1 MAQRL
6 RTLYPFERLNRCIMY
21 YSDYVLSSGSRT
33 QLGLFSANAVDAFLH
48 RFDLRVYHLH
58 ACDPLIREETG
69 TPPAAVEWS

>member
-1 MAQRL
+1 MPGSCFDTVRRQGC
-6 RTLYPFERLNRCIMY
+6 PEREI
-21 YSDYVLSSGSRT
+21 YVLLVLSRGT
-33 QLGLFSANAVDAFLH
+33 DRVEPNSAVDAFLH